1 MKNKSIG
8 DQVKSSTWRAWL
20 GQWAELLQSGMP
32 ALDALSLSSELQTG
46 RTQGNTLRLGLN
58 HASRYLQEGQNLQT
72 AFRAAFG
79 KVPMHLEIA
88 LVCAQA
94 SGDLGLAL
102 QTQLDRWKTTSEAQ
116 HTLGK
121 SLVYPLLVLVLACA
135 CWVLLHH
142 VSAPHLTQKVN
153 SHTPASS
160 WSNSLLLIGTFT
172 LAIAAYLKFRSVKG
186 STETQPLLPN
196 NIWLSSNF
204 YHVIACELQAGL
216 DLMHCLRH
224 RTLPTPNW
232 WGGTHLSAK
241 TLRNL
246 NHLMQGIQQQL
257 KLGMSLSQSMQAAG
271 APGFLIRQSQLAEQ
285 TGNLAYCFFLAA
297 KVYEIQARETQQRLQ
312 STLPSVA
319 LSIAAMTLAM
329 AYQFT
334 LAPLYNNLTGLP

>member
-8 DQVKSSTWRAWL
+8 DQLKPSTWRTWL
-20 GQWAELLQSGMP
+20 SQWAELLQSGMP
-32 ALDALSLSSELQTG
+32 ALDALSLSSELQTA
-46 RTQGNTLRLGLN
+46 RAQGTTLRLGLN
-58 HASRYLQEGQNLQT
+58 NASRFLQEGQSLQT

-116 HTLGK
+116 HALGK
-121 SLVYPLLVLVLACA
+121 SLIYPLLVLVLACA

-142 VSAPHLTQKVN
+142 VSAPHLLQETN
-153 SHTPASS
+153 TTTAIS
-160 WSNSLLLIGTFT
+160 WSNGLLVSGPLG
-172 LAIAAYLKFRSVKG
+172 LPIAAYLKFRSVK
-186 STETQPLLPN
+186 SHTETRPLLPN

-204 YHVIACELQAGL
+204 YHVIACELHAGL

-224 RTLPTPNW
+224 RILPTSNW

-257 KLGMSLSQSMQAAG
+257 KLGMSLSQSMQASG
-271 APGFLIRQSQLAEQ
+271 APGFLVRQSQLAEQ
-285 TGNLAYCFFLAA
+285 TGHLAYCFFLAA
-297 KVYEIQARETQQRLQ
+297 KVYEMQARETQQRLQ
-312 STLPSVA
+312 STLPSMA
-319 LSIAAMTLAM
+319 LAIAALTLAL

-334 LAPLYNNLTGLP
+334 LAPLYNNLAGLS